1 MVAASSLRIVSVY
14 PETLMAIGSPKG
26 AKCVISTS
34 EPGKQPISNNF
45 NESSASV
52 KPIISARSPIFKSA
66 NVLRVF
72 KSTYLELFKIRS
84 NVLSIFDLKND
95 TQ

>member
-1 MVAASSLRIVSVY
+1 MVNVY
-14 PETLMAIGSPKG
+14 PETLIAIGSPNG
-26 AKCVISTS
+26 AECVISTS
-34 EPGKQPISNNF
+34 EPGRQPISNNF
-45 NESSASV
+45 NESMASV
-52 KPIISARSPIFKSA
+52 KPIISPRSPIFKSA
-66 NVLRVF
+66 IVLRVF